1 MKAAGILATA
11 RQNLKRALA
20 ALRRNSTSD
29 SSASREAA
37 PVPELAK
44 EAGRP

>member
-20 ALRRNSTSD
+20 ALRRNGA
-29 SSASREAA
+29 SAANH
-37 PVPELAK
+37 VLQ
-44 EAGRP
+44 GHMGGVGFG